1 MREIQQHLLL
11 ATGHMVHEST
21 ICRSLK
27 RLGMT
32 RQKIQHIA
40 LQRCD
45 VQRADFV
52 ANVMS
57 VYDSSLLLFID
68 ETGCDRRNSLRKY
81 GYAIRGCT
89 PQSFSLRYRG
99 LRYSA
104 IGIMSVGGIEDVYIT
119 KGSVNGEVFLDFVQK
134 QLIPLLNAFDGC
146 SPRSVVVLDNASI
159 HHTDQVV
166 SAILSTGALVKF
178 LPPYSPDMNPIELV
192 FGEMKQYLQ
201 SNHLLF
207 HTSLSFESILYMSFN
222 SITEENCRAYIEYT
236 GYI

>member
-11 ATGHMVHEST
+11 ATGHMVHESS

-89 PQSFSLRYRG
+89 PQSSLRYRG

-119 KGSVNGEVFLDFVQK
+119 K
-134 QLIPLLNAFDGC
+134 
-146 SPRSVVVLDNASI
+146 
-159 HHTDQVV
+159 
-166 SAILSTGALVKF
+166 
-178 LPPYSPDMNPIELV
+178 
-192 FGEMKQYLQ
+192 
-201 SNHLLF
+201 
-207 HTSLSFESILYMSFN
+207 
-222 SITEENCRAYIEYT
+222 
-236 GYI
+236 